1 MHAYVIS
8 LTDGTSQRRTLL
20 FAPDIVFA
28 QMKAVT
34 RFDGTKWQVVDC
46 SEPKFP
52 PEAGRRSN
60 PLKEKAPPKRG

>member
-34 RFDGTKWQVVDC
+34 RFDGTKWQVIDC
-46 SEPKFP
+46 CEPKFQ
-52 PEAGRRSN
+52 
-60 PLKEKAPPKRG
+60 PKLANDLTH